1 MEKQNNN
8 KPTSIKEARE
18 YLIAQFKELKA
29 IESDVNRVHRQLVI
43 ISESAGIP
51 QVTAK
56 RFASEFID
64 VLRLGTIASCSAS
77 SIMGAY
83 LSALRLNLPL
93 SVSAGMVFFVPFKG
107 SCTMQ
112 LSYKGLAAL
121 ATRRYP
127 TLIFAAEMVLK
138 NEPFAYKIGNK
149 IEIEHTINPAR
160 NRYTYNSNLVGVYA
174 TARNINTGVLV
185 NASFL
190 SFQEIEA
197 LRVRNPSQK
206 KDNPSSAWQT
216 DYVAMA
222 YAKAIKQLLRAAGM
236 VELEYDGR
244 VIEVDTDGN
253 ERQVETLETEAEV
266 LESAESIFVRATAI
280 LEDAN
285 ATREQLE
292 EIQST
297 YIKIC
302 GDDSWVNSHL
312 SQKFIARFKLLN
324 QKEQTTVEEIQ
335 PRPLSDERKAEQ
347 YILRIKDIFSFSEL
361 GNLHKE
367 AMAAFNGDEA
377 KMEQL
382 GVMSALKAQK
392 AQIQAQQK
400 KGGNNA

>member
-1 MEKQNNN
+1 MEKQN
-8 KPTSIKEARE
+8 KPVASIKEARE

-29 IESDVNRVHRQLVI
+29 IEGDVNRVHRQLMV

-51 QVTAK
+51 QATAK

-64 VLRLGTIASCSAS
+64 VLRLGTIANCSAS

-138 NEPFAYKIGNK
+138 DESFAYKIGNK
-149 IEIEHTINPAR
+149 IEIEHTIKPTR
-160 NRYTYNSNLVGVYA
+160 NRYTYNGNLVGVYA

-206 KDNPSSAWQT
+206 QANPSSAWNT

-244 VIEVDTDGN
+244 AIEVDTDGN

-280 LEDAN
+280 LENAD

-292 EIQST
+292 EIQHS

-302 GDDSWVNSHL
+302 GEDSWVNSHL

-347 YILRIKDIFSFSEL
+347 YILRIKDITSFNEL
-361 GNLHKE
+361 GNLHTE
-367 AMAAFNGDEA
+367 AMAAFNGDKT
-377 KMEQL
+377 KMEEL

-392 AQIQAQQK
+392 AKIQIENK